1 MGKIRVITVTAIM
14 KIASHRE
21 NEPAEQIL
29 SRVLSEWDAG
39 KQKIHYVLTIPK
51 TPKQYRR
58 YIIETIAMG
67 VISCIFFLMSE
78 VNFVFILIVV
88 PFFTMLFYWMEGGK
102 NNYYSVFIDRKN
114 RKIGYSTYD
123 KKISGGGRYYQPIE
137 LLAFRLHENDTGKY
151 AQMRQELQQKIRAET
166 VCTFIEYKD

>member
-1 MGKIRVITVTAIM
+1 MGKIRVIAVTAIM

-29 SRVLSEWDAG
+29 SRVLSEWDTG
-39 KQKIHYVLTIPK
+39 KKKIHYVLTIPK

-58 YIIETIAMG
+58 DIIEDIAIN
-67 VISCIFFLMSE
+67 VSIFVLLLILKG
-78 VNFVFILIVV
+78 NFVLVLIISVLLS
-88 PFFTMLFYWMEGGK
+88 MLYYWMEGGK

-137 LLAFRLHENDTGKY
+137 LLAFRLPENDTGKY

-166 VCTFIEYKD
+166 GCTFIEYKD